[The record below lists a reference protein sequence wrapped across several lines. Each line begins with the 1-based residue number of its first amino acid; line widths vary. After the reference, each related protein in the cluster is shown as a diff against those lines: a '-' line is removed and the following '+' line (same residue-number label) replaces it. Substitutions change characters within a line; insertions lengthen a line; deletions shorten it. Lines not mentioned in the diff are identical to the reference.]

1 MKSWLGVLFAIVLF
15 VGPVA
20 AGQLWTVDAIMNIP
34 TVGDPQISP
43 NGKFFAYTRRKIE
56 KNAWISTVYMAT
68 IPSRGAQAISVAKGG
83 HPRWSPDSGRL
94 AYIDS
99 QVHVFD
105 VTRRTSSTV
114 THSPSPVA
122 NCIWTADGRGIAYL
136 SVDAGPE
143 PDPIVADRDYRFSRL
158 YMQPVSGGA
167 PRRLTTADRHVIS
180 FALSPDGT
188 RAVYAA
194 QPTPRNRDSFDVD
207 LYELNLRD
215 LSEKAIVTQ
224 PGRDADPSYSPD
236 GKQIAFHSQTGT
248 LNYFEARNVALVPS
262 GGGPI
267 RYLTQQP
274 NIPIDV
280 FRGGNSF
287 SWSPDGRFLCYTAG
301 HGTRD
306 YLVRQDVSTRQ
317 IQRVAERVAS
327 AASFTPD
334 LARGVF
340 LQADTS
346 RPPEITL
353 LEGSAESRLTNV
365 GKTLTGLPEVQS
377 KVVSW
382 KSRDGLP
389 IEGVLYLPF
398 GYSAGRRV
406 PLLVELH
413 GGPTGAAL
421 DSFPIPRTYPTQVFL
436 QKGYAMLVPNFRGSA
451 NYGAEF
457 RLKNIESQG
466 FGDFDDVMTG
476 VDSLI
481 QQGIADPNRLGVM
494 GWSYGGFLTAWVIGH
509 TNRFKA
515 ASVGAP
521 ATDWT
526 TYYGQS
532 DGPRSTLITYFGGTP
547 WDKPESYNRHSPRSG
562 LPNIRTPALL
572 QIGAMDVNHNSE
584 IYWSL
589 TDHKIPVEYVVYP
602 REPHGFTEPAHQ
614 RDLME
619 RNLRWF
625 SRWLQ

>member
-1 MKSWLGVLFAIVLF
+1 MKCFLAILLTIVSLA
-15 VGPVA
+15 GPVP

-43 NGKFFAYTRRKIE
+43 SGKFFAYTRRKIE
-56 KNAWISTVYMAT
+56 KNAWVSTVYMA
-68 IPSRGAQAISVAKGG
+68 PVGSGAAISVAKGG
-83 HPRWSPDSGRL
+83 HPRWSPDSGQL

-105 VTRRTSSTV
+105 VTRRTSATV
-114 THSPSPVA
+114 THAPSPIS
-122 NCIWTADGRGIAYL
+122 NYTWTADSRGIAYL
-136 SVDAGPE
+136 SVDPGPE
-143 PDPIVADRDYRFSRL
+143 LDPIVADRDYRFSRL
-158 YMQPVSGGA
+158 YMQPVSGGE
-167 PRRLTTADRHVIS
+167 PRRLTIADRHVIS
-180 FALSPDGT
+180 FALSPEGT

-194 QPTPRNRDSFDVD
+194 QPTPRNRDALDVD

-215 LSEKAIVTQ
+215 LSEKALVTQ

-236 GKQIAFHSQTGT
+236 GKQIAFNSQSGT

-267 RYLTQQP
+267 RYLTQHP

-287 SWSPDGRFLCYTAG
+287 SWSPDGRYLYYTAG

-306 YLVRQDVSTRQ
+306 YLVRQDISSRQ
-317 IQRVAERVAS
+317 IQRVAGQVAS
-327 AASFTPD
+327 APSFTPD

-340 LQADTS
+340 LCSSTS
-346 RPPEITL
+346 GPPEVAL

-365 GKTLTGLPEVQS
+365 GDTLVGLPEVQS

-382 KSRDGLP
+382 KSRDGLS

-398 GYSAGRRV
+398 GYTTGHRV

-451 NYGAEF
+451 NYGPEF
-457 RLKNIESQG
+457 RLKNIDSQG

-509 TNRFKA
+509 TNRFKV

-526 TYYGQS
+526 SYYGQS
-532 DGPRSTLITYFGGTP
+532 NGPRSTMITYFGGTP
-547 WDKPESYNRHSPRSG
+547 WDKPDSYSRHSPRAG
-562 LPNIRTPALL
+562 LANVRTPTLL

-584 IYWSL
+584 IYWAL